1 MSFLNVIANSIF
13 LPTMDLMFGL
23 KIKKFLD
30 FLNISQYWSKNELEA
45 FQLERLKIL
54 ISYVYENVP
63 YYRKIMKSN
72 KLIPDDFKNI
82 NDIAKFPIQ
91 TKENIRKGIREG
103 SLISTSIDNS
113 KLIYSSSS
121 GSTGEPLQF
130 YIDKVCNSINKATGI
145 RAWQWM
151 GFELGDKILRINYL
165 PRDNIKKR
173 LQDKFSNNRYI
184 QINILDKK
192 EIHNII
198 KNLNTFKPKVLRCYP
213 EPLYRIAKY
222 IQENY
227 IDIVNIPI
235 VSTTGS
241 KIFNHQ
247 RELIEQVFKAELF
260 DGYSCEGGSIIS
272 ECEKHSYHSAMEYAI
287 TEIVDENDYP
297 TKKGRHI
304 TTDLWNMACPFIRYD
319 SGDILFLT
327 DEKCLCGREL
337 LRIEEVFGRES
348 EVIIT
353 PDKNNLYV
361 PAIVGFM
368 QDYKG
373 VDQFQ
378 LVQIDFDKIIM
389 KLKINDKYNSSEESD
404 ILSLINSLIGGKM
417 TIKIEYVDC
426 IPLLHN
432 GKPQIIE
439 NQYIKSNKKNHI

>member
-1 MSFLNVIANSIF
+1 MSYINILANRIF
-13 LPTMDLMFGL
+13 LPTMDLMFRFQ
-23 KIKKFLD
+23 IKKFLD
-30 FLNISQYWSKNELEA
+30 FLNKSQYWSKNELEA
-45 FQLERLKIL
+45 FQIERLKIL
-54 ISYVYENVP
+54 ISFVYDNVP
-63 YYRKIMKSN
+63 YYRKIMKDN

-82 NDIAKFPIQ
+82 NDISKFPIQ
-91 TKENIRKGIREG
+91 TKDNIRKGIREG
-103 SLISTSIDNS
+103 SLISTSIDAS

-184 QINILDKK
+184 QINILDNKD
-192 EIHNII
+192 IHNII

-222 IQENY
+222 IQENH

-260 DGYSCEGGSIIS
+260 DGYSCEGGSTIS

-287 TEIVDENDYP
+287 TEIVDEDDYP

-304 TTDLWNMACPFIRYD
+304 TTDLWNIACPFIRYD
-319 SGDILFLT
+319 SGDILSLT

-353 PDKNNLYV
+353 PDNNYIYA
-361 PAIVGFM
+361 PTIVGFM

-378 LVQIDFDKIIM
+378 LNQTDFDKIIIR
-389 KLKINDKYNSSEESD
+389 LKINDKYNSIEEKN
-404 ILSLINSLIGGKM
+404 ILQLLNTLTDEKM
-417 TIKIEYVDC
+417 NIEIDYVDS

-432 GKPQIIE
+432 GKRKIINNE
-439 NQYIKSNKKNHI
+439 YLKRK

>member
-1 MSFLNVIANSIF
+1 MSYINILANRIF
-13 LPTMDLMFGL
+13 LPTMDLMFRFQ
-23 KIKKFLD
+23 IKKFLD
-30 FLNISQYWSKNELEA
+30 FLNKSQYWSKNELEA
-45 FQLERLKIL
+45 FQIERLKIL
-54 ISYVYENVP
+54 ISFVYDNVP
-63 YYRKIMKSN
+63 YYRKIMKDN

-82 NDIAKFPIQ
+82 NDISKFPIQ
-91 TKENIRKGIREG
+91 TKDNIRKGIREG
-103 SLISTSIDNS
+103 SLISTSIDTS

-184 QINILDKK
+184 QINILDNKD
-192 EIHNII
+192 IHNII

-222 IQENY
+222 IQENH

-260 DGYSCEGGSIIS
+260 DGYSCEGGSTIS

-287 TEIVDENDYP
+287 TEIVDEDDYP

-304 TTDLWNMACPFIRYD
+304 TTDLWNIACPFIRYD
-319 SGDILFLT
+319 SGDILSLT

-353 PDKNNLYV
+353 PDNNYIYA
-361 PAIVGFM
+361 PTIVGFM

-378 LVQIDFDKIIM
+378 LNQTDFDKIIIR
-389 KLKINDKYNSSEESD
+389 LKINDKYNSIEEKN
-404 ILSLINSLIGGKM
+404 ILQLLNTLTDEKM
-417 TIKIEYVDC
+417 NIEIDYVDS

-432 GKPQIIE
+432 GKRKIINNE
-439 NQYIKSNKKNHI
+439 YLKRK